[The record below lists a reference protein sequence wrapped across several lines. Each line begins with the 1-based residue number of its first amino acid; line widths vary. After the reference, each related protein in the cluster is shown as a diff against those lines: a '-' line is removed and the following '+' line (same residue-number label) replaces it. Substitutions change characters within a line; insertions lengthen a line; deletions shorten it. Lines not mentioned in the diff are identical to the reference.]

1 MREAMRGG
9 EDVFVILAAGRWMGG
24 QASGRVDGGWA
35 ASGLGGW
42 VGSKTLLLNQSATFD
57 LKHGAPDRN
66 FSIPLSIFIYQD
78 INAPQLAMTRP
89 SFTPPLAAKE
99 AH

>member
-42 VGSKTLLLNQSATFD
+42 VGSKR
-57 LKHGAPDRN
+57 KEKKRN
-66 FSIPLSIFIYQD
+66 EKKRKANKI
-78 INAPQLAMTRP
+78 
-89 SFTPPLAAKE
+89 K
-99 AH
+99 